1 MALGTYTE
9 LRAAVLDWSNKPD
22 LASFVPDFIT
32 LAERRI
38 WAQLRSK
45 ALVKSLAIGY
55 AIAATSVT
63 TPADL
68 ISILS
73 LVDTSTARSGVVT
86 IVSQGRFAELQADT
100 TLQNTGVTQMLSTG
114 RVLLF
119 VAAPTLA
126 GTISGKYLARE
137 PALSA
142 SVATNAVLE
151 AYPDLYLFGTLM
163 ELADYMKDDMALG
176 KYRARFELAMQDA
189 NMQSDYLGRERY
201 ISPRMTVV

>member
-22 LASFVPDFIT
+22 LTAIVPDFIT

-45 ALVKSLAIGY
+45 ALVKSLALTY
-55 AIAATSVT
+55 AIADTSVT
-63 TPADL
+63 TPADM

-73 LVDTSTARSGVVT
+73 LVDTSGASSGVVT
-86 IVSQGRFAELQADT
+86 IVSQSRFAELQAET
-100 TLQNTGVTQMLSTG
+100 ALQNTGVTEMLSTG
-114 RVLLF
+114 RSLLF
-119 VAAPTLA
+119 VAAPTVA

-142 SVATNAVLE
+142 TVATNAVLE
-151 AYPDLYLFGTLM
+151 AYPDLYLFGALM
-163 ELADYMKDDMALG
+163 ELADYMKDDLGLG
-176 KYRARFELAMQDA
+176 KYKARFELAMHDA
-189 NMQSDYLGRERY
+189 NTQADFLGQRY
-201 ISPRMTVV
+201 VSPRMTVV